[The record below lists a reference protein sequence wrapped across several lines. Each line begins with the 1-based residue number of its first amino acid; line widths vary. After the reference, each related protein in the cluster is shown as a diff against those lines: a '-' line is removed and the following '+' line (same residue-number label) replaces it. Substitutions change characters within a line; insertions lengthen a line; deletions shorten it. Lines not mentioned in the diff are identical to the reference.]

1 LFAKRRRQ
9 NNNTQQINS
18 IYNLKKRKTNIE
30 SNINFDF
37 DILLIIKQQV
47 SNFVSIVFAT
57 SKEDFSTKF
66 FAS

>member
-47 SNFVSIVFAT
+47 SIFVSIVFAT